1 MTAALEPRLLTQ
13 RLVIVG
19 RSGYGKTNVA
29 KGSGVEPLLA
39 ARGRVGIMDP
49 TDSWYG
55 LRTKPDGKTPAYKVV
70 IFGGEHG
77 DLPLNEDAGAVMGRA
92 LAKAE
97 DSWIISLD
105 SMKTE
110 HAREKFAAAFLE
122 SLYEFNRSPINLII
136 DEAETFAPQN
146 AATPL
151 QNTMTSRV
159 NSIVKRGR
167 KRGFVPWLITQRP
180 ADVSKAVI
188 SQADALIALNL
199 TLPHD
204 RNAIMSYVKD
214 HDEDGTA
221 AAMFKAMPSLPR
233 GEAIVWWPGGKIL
246 ERRKFPLSRTFD
258 SGKAPELGDKAI
270 QLKPL
275 KVGALEKALADVIAD
290 RDAKDPAKLQAKIL
304 ELERKVA
311 AQGSAPSPAAVAQAR
326 AEGTAA
332 GRAAMLADAGGQVR
346 KRLEQLKVA
355 IAGVEGV
362 AGAIDADLQRLGYGK
377 PAPKA
382 SLAAIGTTAKVAAA
396 VDRRL
401 AELERAPPAPRSTP
415 APRPNGDDGAK
426 IGKGEGKILQTLAQ
440 YHPAP
445 LEAGRLGAIAGF
457 SPNGGTFRT
466 YISRLRTAGLIEDGT
481 PYRLTATGF
490 AQAGPVD
497 PLPTGAQLLEHWA
510 ARVGAGEAKILRAL
524 AARGGEATAQELG
537 AATGF
542 EANGGTFRTYIS
554 RLRTLALI
562 EGKGTLTL
570 QSDLRS

>member
-311 AQGSAPSPAAVAQAR
+311 AQGSAPV
-326 AEGTAA
+326 A
-332 GRAAMLADAGGQVR
+332 GRRREGSSRRRRGRPGGDDR
-346 KRLEQLKVA
+346 GSRRT
-355 IAGVEGV
+355 GP
-362 AGAIDADLQRLGYGK
+362 
-377 PAPKA
+377 PAPRGDEGRDRRRRRRGRCDRRRSSTPGLWQA
-382 SLAAIGTTAKVAAA
+382 ISSRIIGIGTTAKVAAA

-401 AELERAPPAPRSTP
+401 AELERAPPAPRSAP
-415 APRPNGDDGAK
+415 APRANGDAGGEDRQGRSQDPSDTCPIPSGTARGRAPGRDRRLQSERRHVPDLHFQASHGRLDRRRHAVPVDVDRRRPGRPGRSASDRRAIARALGRRASAPAK
-426 IGKGEGKILQTLAQ
+426 RRSFAPL
-440 YHPAP
+440 P
-445 LEAGRLGAIAGF
+445 LEAA
-457 SPNGGTFRT
+457 
-466 YISRLRTAGLIEDGT
+466 SRRRKSSARRQASKRTAGPSG
-481 PYRLTATGF
+481 
-490 AQAGPVD
+490 
-497 PLPTGAQLLEHWA
+497 
-510 ARVGAGEAKILRAL
+510 
-524 AARGGEATAQELG
+524 
-537 AATGF
+537 
-542 EANGGTFRTYIS
+542 RTY
-554 RLRTLALI
+554 RGCAHWL
-562 EGKGTLTL
+562 
-570 QSDLRS
+570 